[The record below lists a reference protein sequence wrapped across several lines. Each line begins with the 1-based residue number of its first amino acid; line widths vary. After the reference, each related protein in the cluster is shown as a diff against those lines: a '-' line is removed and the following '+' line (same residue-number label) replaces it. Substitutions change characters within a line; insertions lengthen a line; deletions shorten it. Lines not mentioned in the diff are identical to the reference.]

1 MNAIQAQPNAV
12 IQIGRLGENIY
23 TLVQFDI
30 SEYLAQYPNA
40 TAILLN
46 MRPGDTSAYPVANT
60 TTDEQYLY
68 WTVADND
75 LTVKG
80 MGYCE
85 LVIMDGEMVAKSIIY
100 PTQIMDALDG
110 SGEEPADW
118 DTWLSQFESLVAQA
132 NADAS
137 SASQSATDAAASAVS
152 ASESA
157 QSASE
162 SKQNASES
170 ATAAANSAT
179 AAETAKTAVENLG
192 VDADTLAPG
201 SAATVEK
208 SVDPSTGAVTL
219 SFGIPEGEQG
229 VKGDTGATPDI
240 SIGTVETL
248 PAGSAA
254 TATITGTPEA
264 PVLSLGIPQGAK
276 GDTGEVTQAE
286 FDELKSAI
294 ELNAGNQILSNWQG
308 SAFYKLSGSATS
320 VDINTPETTGANYY
334 KCLYVA
340 CQAGDVFFVTS
351 HGSSA
356 ARPFAFLSSASAAD
370 NIINRAG
377 AGEYDIANY
386 KVVAPA
392 GSVYAVFNANIDY
405 PSMVIKGELAK
416 TAGWTFTD
424 INIPWE
430 VGNIVMSSSSY
441 EYKYDRSSRVRTPQG
456 YSLNLHAGDVIG
468 MTDYTDA
475 EYYFGFIDTTG
486 TFNYGGLKTADY
498 TLTQDGD
505 YFFLLRNKTEVSV
518 LGNIESLTDLF
529 FVKSI
534 TSPNQIYAEG
544 CAYTGRYAYDVETGL
559 DYHLFKP
566 CKPRFAMHR
575 GYSTLAPEN
584 TVPAFVLAGEN
595 DAWAIETDIYETADG
610 HFVCHHDST
619 VDRMTDGTGYIS
631 DMTLAQVEALTI
643 DAGAHISEYQNLK
656 IPTFE
661 EYLSICRRYGCAGF
675 VEVKAINN
683 INALISLIKK
693 LGMSNNIV
701 LLTSNKTYIPL
712 WRYVTPIP
720 IGYIGYGSTD
730 DSNMIDEISSFKN
743 VCVDFA
749 ESTVLD
755 SDEIEK
761 AHELNI
767 PVFVWTVDAEQ
778 RADELFRLGVDVITT
793 NSIPQFT

>member
-1 MNAIQAQPNAV
+1 MNNNITLAV
-12 IQIGRLGENIY
+12 FGAYREVKTRALWQYDYGQVLRFTGLDLPDAYEVHFANSRTGSATTQIGDADGVIIPDIY
-23 TLVQFDI
+23 LTTGQPVYAWL
-30 SEYLAQYPNA
+30 YLHTGP
-40 TAILLN
+40 
-46 MRPGDTSAYPVANT
+46 D
-60 TTDEQYLY
+60 
-68 WTVADND
+68 
-75 LTVKG
+75 
-80 MGYCE
+80 
-85 LVIMDGEMVAKSIIY
+85 DGETEYVVTIPVNPRAK
-100 PTQIMDALDG
+100 PTDQEPTPVQQDAITQAIAALNAGVEDVHAAVDAIDQTVQDALQEAKD
-110 SGEEPADW
+110 SGEFDGPQGPAGP
-118 DTWLSQFESLVAQA
+118 QG
-132 NADAS
+132 
-137 SASQSATDAAASAVS
+137 
-152 ASESA
+152 
-157 QSASE
+157 
-162 SKQNASES
+162 
-170 ATAAANSAT
+170 
-179 AAETAKTAVENLG
+179 AKG
-192 VDADTLAPG
+192 DKGD
-201 SAATVEK
+201 
-208 SVDPSTGAVTL
+208 
-219 SFGIPEGEQG
+219 
-229 VKGDTGATPDI
+229 KGDTGATGATGPVGPQGETGPKGDTGATGPQGPKGDTGATGATGQAGY
-240 SIGTVETL
+240 SPAASVSKSGSTV
-248 PAGSAA
+248 
-254 TATITGTPEA
+254 TITITDANGTTTTTVSDGET
-264 PVLSLGIPQGAK
+264 GPQGPKGDK
-276 GDTGEVTQAE
+276 GDTGEVTQAA

-308 SAFYKLSGSATS
+308 SAFYKLSTSATS
-320 VDINTPETTGANYY
+320 VDINTPETTGAAYY

-340 CQAGDVFFVTS
+340 CQAGDVFYVTS
-351 HGSSA
+351 HGSTS

-370 NIINRAG
+370 NIIKKAG
-377 AGEYDIANY
+377 TGEYDITNY
-386 KVVAPA
+386 KIVAPA
-392 GSVYAVFNANIDY
+392 GSMYAVFNANIDY

-595 DAWAIETDIYETADG
+595 DAWAIETDVYETADG
-610 HFVCHHDST
+610 YFVCHHDST

-720 IGYIGYGSTD
+720 IGYIGYESTD